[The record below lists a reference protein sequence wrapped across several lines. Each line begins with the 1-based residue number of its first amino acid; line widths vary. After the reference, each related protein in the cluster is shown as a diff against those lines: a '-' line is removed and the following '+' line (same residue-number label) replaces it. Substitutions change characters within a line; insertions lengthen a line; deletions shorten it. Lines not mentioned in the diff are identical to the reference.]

1 MSQTIYSA
9 RGARDLDRATVA
21 AAEAEAAKVRAE
33 ARRAELEV
41 DKERAL
47 IAQQLRREEAETRKT
62 EQAQAAREAKA
73 AADLKDAAR
82 AKAEA
87 EKAAKAAKRRAWV
100 AERRSLILTVVVI
113 AASMGIA
120 WPAQATYFMGAGM
133 GLLGLAAPVVIEG
146 PQWLSAVLTGRAVD
160 SKASTWV
167 YQLSTFAFAALAA
180 AINYAHGARHSQ
192 LLGVIYALASLMG
205 VIAWELYVHSAKAH
219 ISGRTVA
226 DRKRDLGRRLSYPST
241 WRAAVRLRRA
251 VAGLDAESA
260 WQLAW
265 RAEHGADPG
274 ITAAMLRRQNAAM
287 GAVTKA
293 YQDRSVVTLPGQQLL
308 QLRLAEAGLGLD
320 AIGGRGPR
328 PQGSAAS
335 TTAGAGEA
343 GAPSAPR
350 AKAPTKTQDAASV
363 PPVPRGPR
371 GGRRLPMSPAA
382 KKAAVV
388 TAKAA
393 QSDPHAAEQERI
405 AAATRYAAAKAAG
418 TPLSFRQLG
427 DEFGRS
433 YEWARKAV
441 AEHGGLHVADAA

>member
-1 MSQTIYSA
+1 MSQTTIYSA

-21 AAEAEAAKVRAE
+21 AAEAEAAKARAE
-33 ARRAELEV
+33 AQRAALEV
-41 DKERAL
+41 ERERAL
-47 IAQQLRREEAETRKT
+47 IAQQLRREEAETRKA
-62 EQAQAAREAKA
+62 EAAQAAREAKS

-87 EKAAKAAKRRAWV
+87 HKAAKAAKRRAWL
-100 AERRSLILTVVVI
+100 AQRRALILTIVVI

-146 PQWLSAVLTGRAVD
+146 PQWLSAVLTGRAVQA
-160 SKASTWV
+160 KASTWV

-219 ISGRTVA
+219 VAGRTVA
-226 DRKRDLGRRLSYPST
+226 DRKRDLGRRISYPST

-274 ITAAMLRRQNAAM
+274 ITAAMLKRQNAAM
-287 GAVTKA
+287 GAVMKA
-293 YQDRSVVTLPGQQLL
+293 YQDRTVVTLPGQQLL

-320 AIGGRGPR
+320 AIAGRSPQPQSPACARKPLAAASAAAGATQGTNPQVPSRIPPKPGGGAKGPR
-328 PQGSAAS
+328 
-335 TTAGAGEA
+335 T
-343 GAPSAPR
+343 
-350 AKAPTKTQDAASV
+350 
-363 PPVPRGPR
+363 
-371 GGRRLPMSPAA
+371 PMSQGARNAA
-382 KKAAVV
+382 AH
-388 TAKAA
+388 TARAA
-393 QSDPHAAEQERI
+393 QADPQALAAQRVQ
-405 AAATRYAAAKAAG
+405 AAQRYAQAKTSG
-418 TPLSFRQLG
+418 KSLTYKELG
-427 DEFGRS
+427 DEFGKS
-433 YEWARKAV
+433 EAWARLAV
-441 AEHGGLHVADAA
+441 KEHGGLHVADAA